1 MISLKRIVLCF
12 NVSAGIFI
20 IAIPRMGDVQIH
32 DILRFSLRAG
42 LRCTE
47 KSCLCQPSALV
58 EWFCRSALLM
68 KKTQSTRPIW
78 SQAKIVLVSA
88 GAAVAVLAA
97 SLLTQ
102 WLIYDDWLHR
112 TGPLRIV
119 GTCIATAVTFLFA
132 LRWQLAIRERQ
143 LEMVRRMEMILQ
155 MNDRIRNAL
164 QAIECLTYVAQAE
177 ATDSV
182 RKSVDVIDSVLRQVL
197 AESGHPHEANKSTAV
212 RAAVPDIQSKSA

>member
-1 MISLKRIVLCF
+1 
-12 NVSAGIFI
+12 
-20 IAIPRMGDVQIH
+20 
-32 DILRFSLRAG
+32 
-42 LRCTE
+42 
-47 KSCLCQPSALV
+47 
-58 EWFCRSALLM
+58 M

-78 SQAKIVLVSA
+78 SRAKIVLVAA
-88 GAAVAVLAA
+88 GAAVGVLAA
-97 SLLTQ
+97 SLLMQ

-182 RKSVDVIDSVLRQVL
+182 RQSVDVIDSVLREVL
-197 AESGHPHEANKSTAV
+197 ADSGHSHEAALLFPISDQKQFSCVLRPISGRT
-212 RAAVPDIQSKSA
+212 QSGPGISARITKRR

>member
-1 MISLKRIVLCF
+1 
-12 NVSAGIFI
+12 
-20 IAIPRMGDVQIH
+20 
-32 DILRFSLRAG
+32 
-42 LRCTE
+42 
-47 KSCLCQPSALV
+47 
-58 EWFCRSALLM
+58 M
-68 KKTQSTRPIW
+68 KKTHSARPIW
-78 SQAKIVLVSA
+78 SRAKIVLVSA
-88 GAAVAVLAA
+88 GAAVSVLAG

-119 GTCIATAVTFLFA
+119 GTCIATALTFLFA

-164 QAIECLTYVAQAE
+164 QAIECLTYVAQPE

-182 RKSVDVIDSVLRQVL
+182 RQSVNVIDSVLREVL
-197 AESGHPHEANKSTAV
+197 ADSGQTHETV
-212 RAAVPDIQSKSA
+212 RPKGVDDAWQNTRSKSA

>member
-1 MISLKRIVLCF
+1 
-12 NVSAGIFI
+12 
-20 IAIPRMGDVQIH
+20 
-32 DILRFSLRAG
+32 
-42 LRCTE
+42 
-47 KSCLCQPSALV
+47 
-58 EWFCRSALLM
+58 M
-68 KKTQSTRPIW
+68 KKTQSARPIW
-78 SQAKIVLVSA
+78 SQAKIILVSA
-88 GAAVAVLAA
+88 GAAIAVLAA

-119 GTCIATAVTFLFA
+119 GTCIATVLTFLFA

-164 QAIECLTYVAQAE
+164 QAIECLTYVAQPE

-182 RKSVDVIDSVLRQVL
+182 RQSVNVIDSVLREVL
-197 AESGHPHEANKSTAV
+197 ADSGYSHEAGQP
-212 RAAVPDIQSKSA
+212 AAAAPNIQSKSA